1 MDTPRLRTVD
11 AFTDR
16 LFGGNPA
23 GVVLLQR
30 PPSPEWMAGLAAE
43 LGYPATAF
51 VIPDAPPD
59 ADYRLRWFS
68 PAVELDMCGH
78 ATLAAAHCLFSDGA
92 DLPVRFATRIGVL
105 TVSAAGDGALQM
117 DFPACPP
124 SAVPAPESLAEA
136 LCGAQPLWVG
146 RGETDDLLVELADA
160 RTVRELQPDLAAV
173 ARLGG
178 RGLLVTAAADG
189 AAEGADGA
197 ADGVADHD
205 FVSRMFAPRL
215 GIPEDPV
222 TGSAHTVL
230 GPYWAAKLGRNE
242 LTGRQL
248 SARGGMVGI
257 RVAADRVLLTGR
269 AVTVLQGHL
278 TAAAAPRELPGQAG

>member
-16 LFGGNPA
+16 PFSGNPA
-23 GVVLLQR
+23 GVVLLER
-30 PPSPEWMAGLAAE
+30 PRSADWMAALAAE
-43 LGYPATAF
+43 LGYSATAF
-51 VIPDAPPD
+51 VIPDELPG

-78 ATLAAAHCLFSDGA
+78 ATLAAAHCLFGDGV
-92 DLPVRFATRIGVL
+92 DLPVRFATRSGVL
-105 TVSAAGDGALQM
+105 TVSAMGDGALRM

-124 SAVPAPESLAEA
+124 SVVPAPDGLAEA
-136 LCGAQPLWVG
+136 LGDARPLWVG
-146 RGETDDLLVELADA
+146 RGATDDLLVALADA
-160 RTVRELQPDLAAV
+160 GTVRQLRPDLAAV

-178 RGLLVTAAADG
+178 RSLLVTAAADG
-189 AAEGADGA
+189 P
-197 ADGVADHD
+197 DHD
-205 FVSRMFAPRL
+205 FVSRVFAPRI

-230 GPYWAAKLGRNE
+230 GPYWAAKLGRDE

-248 SARGGMVGI
+248 SARGGVIGI
-257 RVAADRVLLTGR
+257 RVAGDRVLLTGR

-278 TAAAAPRELPGQAG
+278 TAAAAPVDLAEQVG

>member
-16 LFGGNPA
+16 PFGGNPA
-23 GVVLLQR
+23 GVVTLER
-30 PPSPEWMAGLAAE
+30 AASPDWMAKLAAE
-43 LGYPATAF
+43 LGCSATAF
-51 VIPDAPPD
+51 VIPDELPD

-68 PAVELDMCGH
+68 PTVELDMCGH
-78 ATLAAAHCLFSDGA
+78 ATLAAAHCLFSDGVA
-92 DLPVRFATRIGVL
+92 LPVRFATRSGVL
-105 TVSAAGDGALQM
+105 TVTAVGDSSLQM

-124 SAVPAPESLAEA
+124 SAVPAPDGLAEA
-136 LCGAQPLWVG
+136 LGDARPLWVG

-189 AAEGADGA
+189 AADGT
-197 ADGVADHD
+197 ADHD
-205 FVSRMFAPRL
+205 FVSRFFAPRL

-242 LTGRQL
+242 LIGRQL
-248 SARGGMVGI
+248 SARGGMIGVRMAG
-257 RVAADRVLLTGR
+257 DRVLLTGR
-269 AVTVLQGHL
+269 AVTVVHGHL
-278 TAAAAPRELPGQAG
+278 AAAAVPSDLAVQPG

>member
-16 LFGGNPA
+16 AFGGNPA
-23 GVVLLQR
+23 GVVLLER
-30 PPSPEWMAGLAAE
+30 PPSPDWMAELAAE
-43 LGYPATAF
+43 LGYSATAF
-51 VIPDAPPD
+51 VIAEELPD
-59 ADYRLRWFS
+59 ADYRLRWFT
-68 PAVELDMCGH
+68 PAVEIAICGH
-78 ATLAAAHCLFSDGA
+78 ATLAAAHCLFSDGVA
-92 DLPVRFATRIGVL
+92 LPVRFATRSGVL
-105 TVSAAGDGALQM
+105 TVSAVGDGSLQM

-124 SAVPAPESLAEA
+124 SAVPAPDGLAEA
-136 LCGAQPLWVG
+136 LGGAQPLWAG

-178 RGLLVTAAADG
+178 RSLLVTAAADG
-189 AAEGADGA
+189 AADG
-197 ADGVADHD
+197 GADHD
-205 FVSRMFAPRL
+205 FVSRLFAPL
-215 GIPEDPV
+215 IGIPEDPV

-248 SARGGMVGI
+248 SARAGVVGI

-278 TAAAAPRELPGQAG
+278 TAAAAPRDLAEQAG